1 MQPEKPIQPGEIEPL
16 SVNLEYQADPLSV
29 LHTLQ
34 QPEGEHLLLESAEV
48 DSKANLKSLLLIDA
62 ALRLT
67 CIGQQ
72 VNVQAL
78 SSSGEVLLPY
88 LAAKLPTG
96 FEVERYSNNHYC
108 IQCPTSSTALSED
121 ERLRAPSNFTPLR
134 ILQQL
139 SATREHPFAVFLGGI
154 FGYDLIA
161 SFEQLPEVD
170 SGHNNC
176 PDYVF
181 YLSQTL
187 IVMDHQARTTELV
200 GQLIGG
206 DNLESRADAL
216 YQRMGELSAR
226 LQRPCGVAPRIA
238 EHALAVTASPD
249 REAFAT
255 HVSELKDAIRAGD
268 IFQVVP
274 SRQFRV
280 PCNHALAAYQQLKA
294 DNPSPYM
301 FYLRTHTFELFGAS
315 PESAL
320 KYASDSNQ
328 VELYPIAGTRIRGKD
343 PAGHIQ
349 PDLDARIELALRRD
363 DKELAE
369 HMMLVDLA
377 RNDLARVA
385 VAGTRQVADLLKV
398 DRYSHV
404 MHLVSRVVAQLRP
417 ELDALDAY
425 RACMNMGTL
434 TGAPKISASKLIR
447 RVEQQRRG
455 SYGGAV
461 GYLTG
466 QGDMDTCIVIRSAL
480 VRDGLAVVQAGAGVV
495 YDSDP
500 QAEVEETENKAQAVL
515 QAIIRAQQPASTLKL
530 SPAPTTFAPN
540 KLTGDKLTGNKLT
553 AETTAAAKRK
563 TTAVASEQRASPG
576 KIFLLDNQDS
586 FTYNL
591 VDELTQLGFDLEVY
605 RNQLSADVIL
615 AKMEAA
621 RQSQPVMLCLSPG
634 PGHPDE
640 AGCMLELLAGCQGRF
655 PVLGVCLGFQALVH
669 QAGGRIDRSAQVMHG
684 KTSAMQLQ
692 PHPIFAPAGRDA
704 LPNPLQVARYH
715 SLQAFDVPPGVEIIA
730 AVDGVPMVAYNAK
743 DQCLGFQF
751 HPESLMT
758 TYGSQLLRNTV
769 EFLLSQGER
778 LTCSY

>member
-1 MQPEKPIQPGEIEPL
+1 MQPEEPIQLGEIEPL
-16 SVNLEYQADPLSV
+16 SVSLQYQADPLSV

-34 QPEGEHLLLESAEV
+34 YAGGEHLLLESAEV
-48 DSKANLKSLLLIDA
+48 DSKANLKSLLMIDA

-67 CIGQQ
+67 CMGQQ
-72 VNVQAL
+72 VDVEAL
-78 SSSGEVLLPY
+78 TSSGEVLLPY
-88 LAAKLPTG
+88 IAAQLPEG
-96 FEVERYSNNHYC
+96 FEVKRYATRHYC
-108 IQCPTSSTALSED
+108 IQCPTNSTALNED

-134 ILQQL
+134 VLQQL
-139 SATREHPFAVFLGGI
+139 RATREHPFAVFLGGI

-161 SFEQLPEVD
+161 SFEDLPNVET
-170 SGHNNC
+170 GHNNC

-206 DNLESRADAL
+206 DDLESRAAAL

-226 LQRPCGVAPRIA
+226 LQRPCGVTPRVA
-238 EHALAVTASPD
+238 EQALTVTTSPD
-249 REAFAT
+249 SETFAT
-255 HVSELKDAIRAGD
+255 RVSELKDAIRAGD

-301 FYLRTHTFELFGAS
+301 FYLRTHSFELFGAS

-320 KYASDSNQ
+320 KYASDTNQ
-328 VELYPIAGTRIRGKD
+328 VELYPIAGTRGRGKD
-343 PAGHIQ
+343 SAGQIQ
-349 PDLDARIELALRRD
+349 PDFDARIELALRRD
-363 DKELAE
+363 EKELAE

-385 VAGTRQVADLLKV
+385 VAGTRQVTDLLKV

-417 ELDALDAY
+417 DLDALDAY

-447 RVEQQRRG
+447 QVEQQRRG

-480 VRDGLAVVQAGAGVV
+480 VRDGIAVVQAGAGVV

-515 QAIIRAQQPASTLKL
+515 QAIIGAQQTASTHQPSLDPAKVTIDQMPKDK
-530 SPAPTTFAPN
+530 PAPAKKQTTR
-540 KLTGDKLTGNKLT
+540 G
-553 AETTAAAKRK
+553 
-563 TTAVASEQRASPG
+563 ASDNFVSPG
-576 KIFLLDNQDS
+576 KLFLLDNQDS

-615 AKMEAA
+615 SKMEAA
-621 RQSQPVMLCLSPG
+621 SLSQPVMLCLSPG
-634 PGHPDE
+634 PGHPSE
-640 AGCMLELLAGCQGRF
+640 AGCMLDLLAGCQGRF
-655 PVLGVCLGFQALVH
+655 PVLGICLGFQALVH
-669 QAGGRIDRSAQVMHG
+669 QAGGRIDRCAQVMHG
-684 KTSAMQLQ
+684 KTSAMHLQ
-692 PHPIFAPAGRDA
+692 PHPIFAPAGRAA
-704 LPNPLQVARYH
+704 LPNPLHVARYH

-730 AVDGVPMVAYNAK
+730 AVDDVPMVAYNASTL
-743 DQCLGFQF
+743 CLGFQF

-758 TYGSQLLRNTV
+758 TYGSQLLHNTV

-778 LTCSY
+778 LTCSF

>member
-1 MQPEKPIQPGEIEPL
+1 MQPEQPIQLGTIEPL
-16 SVNLEYQADPLSV
+16 SVSLQYQADPLSV

-48 DSKANLKSLLLIDA
+48 NSKANLKSLLMIDA

-67 CIGQQ
+67 CMGQQ
-72 VNVQAL
+72 VDVEAL

-96 FEVERYSNNHYC
+96 FTIKRVSNRYFR
-108 IQCPTSSTALSED
+108 IECPTYSPTLNED
-121 ERLRAPSNFTPLR
+121 ARLRAPSNFTPLR

-139 SATREHPFAVFLGGI
+139 SATREHPFAVFLGGV

-161 SFEQLPEVD
+161 SFEQLPEVE

-176 PDYVF
+176 PDYLF

-226 LQRPCGVAPRIA
+226 LQRPCGITPHIA
-238 EHALAVTASPD
+238 EDPLAVTASPD
-249 REAFAT
+249 RETFAT
-255 HVSELKDAIRAGD
+255 QVSELKDAIRAGD

-274 SRQFRV
+274 SRQFQV

-320 KYASDSNQ
+320 KYASDTNQ

-343 PAGHIQ
+343 VRGDIR

-404 MHLVSRVVAQLRP
+404 MHLVSRVVAKLRP

-447 RVEQQRRG
+447 QVEQQRRG

-500 QAEVEETENKAQAVL
+500 QAEVDETENKAQAVL
-515 QAIIRAQQPASTLKL
+515 RAIIRAQQPAPPKPV
-530 SPAPTTFAPN
+530 PAPDT
-540 KLTGDKLTGNKLT
+540 
-553 AETTAAAKRK
+553 K
-563 TTAVASEQRASPG
+563 TSAG

-591 VDELTQLGFDLEVY
+591 VDELTQLGFNLEVY
-605 RNQLSADVIL
+605 RNQLSADLIL
-615 AKMEAA
+615 AKMETAS
-621 RQSQPVMLCLSPG
+621 QSQPVMLCLSPG

-640 AGCMLELLAGCQGRF
+640 AGCMLELLAACQGRF
-655 PVLGVCLGFQALVH
+655 PVLGICLGFQALVH
-669 QAGGRIDRSAQVMHG
+669 QAGGRIDRCAQVMHG

-692 PHPIFAPAGRDA
+692 PHPIFAPPGRPA

-715 SLQAFDVPPGVEIIA
+715 SLQAFDVPAGIDIIA
-730 AVDGVPMVAYNAK
+730 AVDGVPMVAYHPK
-743 DQCLGFQF
+743 YQYLGFQF

-769 EFLLSQGER
+769 EFLFNQGER
-778 LTCSY
+778 LTCSF